1 MGQPAGHFLINVFV
15 PLLLRSPKKDAKKS
29 PRKNKKEKTTPYSKE
44 SGSEMITETVGGFEP
59 TSPLATIQ
67 KNHTTELQRSK
78 IEIIPQKT
86 RAEDQQ
92 TQGAPSILQYS
103 EA

>member
-1 MGQPAGHFLINVFV
+1 
-15 PLLLRSPKKDAKKS
+15 
-29 PRKNKKEKTTPYSKE
+29 
-44 SGSEMITETVGGFEP
+44 MITEIVGGFEP

>member
-1 MGQPAGHFLINVFV
+1 MFV
-15 PLLLRSPKKDAKKS
+15 LPLLRSPKKDAKKS
-29 PRKNKKEKTTPYSKE
+29 PKKNKKEKTTTYSKE

-67 KNHTTELQRSK
+67 KNHIELQRSK
-78 IEIIPQKT
+78 IEIITQKN

>member
-1 MGQPAGHFLINVFV
+1 MFV
-15 PLLLRSPKKDAKKS
+15 LPLLRSPKKDAKKS
-29 PRKNKKEKTTPYSKE
+29 PKKNKKEKTTPYSKE

-67 KNHTTELQRSK
+67 KNHTELQRSK

>member
-1 MGQPAGHFLINVFV
+1 MGHPSGHFLINNCFS
-15 PLLLRSPKKDAKKS
+15 LLRSPKKDAKKS
-29 PRKNKKEKTTPYSKE
+29 PKKNKKEKTTPYSKE
-44 SGSEMITETVGGFEP
+44 SGSEIGFEP

-92 TQGAPSILQYS
+92 IQGAPSILQYS

>member
-1 MGQPAGHFLINVFV
+1 MINVCS
-15 PLLLRSPKKDAKKS
+15 LIHRSPKKDAKKS

-59 TSPLATIQ
+59 TSPLANIQ
-67 KNHTTELQRSK
+67 KHPTELQRSK